1 MLTSSATAS
10 HTVIGTRLG
19 DLTIVRNGDHLTG
32 LFFPHHWYKPD
43 PATFGPCVDDGF
55 GDVAD
60 QLREYLDGTRT
71 AFDLPIEPRGS
82 ELQLAVWKLVAEIP
96 YGHTTTYGD
105 IARRLGGGVTAQ
117 EVGAAVGR
125 NPLCLLIPCHRV
137 VGSTGKLTGYA
148 GGLGRKRALLDL
160 EQQAA

>member
-1 MLTSSATAS
+1 MLTSSGTAR
-10 HTVIGTRLG
+10 HTVVSTRLG
-19 DLTIVRNGDHLTG
+19 DLTIVRHGEDVTG
-32 LFFPHHWYKPD
+32 LYFPHHWHKPD
-43 PATFGPCVDDGF
+43 PASFGPRVNEGF
-55 GDVAD
+55 DDVAD
-60 QLREYLDGTRT
+60 QLAEYLEGARI
-71 AFDLPIEPRGS
+71 AFDLPIDPRGT

-105 IARRLGGGVTAQ
+105 IARRLGGGVNAQ

-125 NPLCLLIPCHRV
+125 NPLCILIPCHRV

-160 EQQAA
+160 EQRAR